1 MKKDEFRRLVEDV
14 SKCHIC
20 ERLVTLPH
28 IENSECLEND
38 DHGLDTDRPY
48 INRWNLWQG
57 NLDADIMVIGQ
68 DYGQKEDGVAVEVC
82 SWSNKKDQTNIRLK
96 ELFEKAFKIAL
107 DSNETPLFFTNMAN
121 CYRKKRTSGGMHSGW
136 LPICANKYMERLIR
150 IVRPKII
157 IVLGRSAFEALH
169 CMENLSVTRKVL
181 PSSCS
186 IKLGT
191 FSRKTIFGR
200 LQSTMRVISK
210 NKLPLLSSNPRCLPA
225 IEKGWQGK
233 PPANTSKSSIL
244 SALTLR
250 ISCSTRYSLPKLYL

>member
-38 DHGLDTDRPY
+38 DHGLNTDRPY
-48 INRWNLWQG
+48 INRWNMWQG

-68 DYGQKEDGVAVEVC
+68 DYGQKEDGKAIEVC
-82 SWSNKKDQTNIRLK
+82 SYADTTNPTDVRLK
-96 ELFEKAFKIAL
+96 VLFKDAFGIDL
-107 DSNETPLFFTNMAN
+107 DSNKSPLFFTNMAN

-150 IVRPKII
+150 IIRPKII

-169 CMENLSVTRKVL
+169 CMENLSVQCL
-181 PSSCS
+181 DP
-186 IKLGT
+186 IKSGKESYAEMIQHCYQIDLDDEKIDVFPVYHPGANSQMNRT
-191 FSRKTIFGR
+191 FEQQLEDWKK
-200 LQSTMRVISK
+200 ISK
-210 NKLPLLSSNPRCLPA
+210 YY
-225 IEKGWQGK
+225 
-233 PPANTSKSSIL
+233 KSL
-244 SALTLR
+244 
-250 ISCSTRYSLPKLYL
+250 

>member
-1 MKKDEFRRLVEDV
+1 MKKDEFRCLVEDV

-68 DYGQKEDGVAVEVC
+68 DYGQKEDGVAIEVC
-82 SWSNKKDQTNIRLK
+82 SYADSTNHTDRKLR
-96 ELFEKAFKIAL
+96 ELIECAFDKSI
-107 DSNETPLFFTNMAN
+107 DEMPLFFTNMAN

-169 CMENLSVTRKVL
+169 CMDNLSIKCLDPIKSGKESYAEMIQHCYQIDFGDEKIGVFPVYHPGANSQMNRTFEQQLEDWKKISEHYKKV
-181 PSSCS
+181 
-186 IKLGT
+186 KQNG
-191 FSRKTIFGR
+191 
-200 LQSTMRVISK
+200 
-210 NKLPLLSSNPRCLPA
+210 
-225 IEKGWQGK
+225 
-233 PPANTSKSSIL
+233 
-244 SALTLR
+244 
-250 ISCSTRYSLPKLYL
+250 

>member
-28 IENSECLEND
+28 IENGESLEND

-68 DYGQKEDGVAVEVC
+68 DYGQKEDGVAIEVC
-82 SWSNKKDQTNIRLK
+82 SYANSTNHTDRKLR
-96 ELFEKAFKIAL
+96 ELIECAFDKSI
-107 DSNETPLFFTNMAN
+107 DEIPLFFTNMAN

-150 IVRPKII
+150 IIRPKII
-157 IVLGRSAFEALH
+157 IVLGRSAFEALY
-169 CMENLSVTRKVL
+169 CMENLTVQCLDPIKSGKESYSDMIQHCYQIDFGDEKIGVFPVYHPGANSQMNRTFEQQLEDWKKISEHYKKV
-181 PSSCS
+181 
-186 IKLGT
+186 K
-191 FSRKTIFGR
+191 
-200 LQSTMRVISK
+200 Q
-210 NKLPLLSSNPRCLPA
+210 ND
-225 IEKGWQGK
+225 
-233 PPANTSKSSIL
+233 
-244 SALTLR
+244 
-250 ISCSTRYSLPKLYL
+250 

>member
-68 DYGQKEDGVAVEVC
+68 DYGQKEDGVAIEVC
-82 SWSNKKDQTNIRLK
+82 SYADTTNPTDVRLK
-96 ELFEKAFKIAL
+96 ELFNEAFRINL
-107 DSNETPLFFTNMAN
+107 NSNEAPMFFTNMAN

-150 IVRPKII
+150 IIRPKII

-169 CMENLSVTRKVL
+169 CMENLSVQCL
-181 PSSCS
+181 DS
-186 IKLGT
+186 IKSGKESYAEMIQHRYQIDLGDEKIDVFPVYHPGANSQMNRT
-191 FSRKTIFGR
+191 FKQQ
-200 LQSTMRVISK
+200 LEDWKKISEHYK
-210 NKLPLLSSNPRCLPA
+210 KVKQN
-225 IEKGWQGK
+225 G
-233 PPANTSKSSIL
+233 
-244 SALTLR
+244 
-250 ISCSTRYSLPKLYL
+250 

>member
-1 MKKDEFRRLVEDV
+1 MNKDEFRRLVEDV
-14 SKCHIC
+14 SRCHIC

-68 DYGQKEDGVAVEVC
+68 DYGQKEDGVAIEVC
-82 SWSNKKDQTNIRLK
+82 SWSNKKDQTNVRLK
-96 ELFEKAFKIAL
+96 ELFEKVFKIDL
-107 DSNETPLFFTNMAN
+107 DSNEAPLFFTNMAN

-150 IVRPKII
+150 IIRPKII

-169 CMENLSVTRKVL
+169 CMENLTVKCLDPIKSGKESYAEMIQHLYQIDLGDEKIDVFPVYHPGANSQMNRTFEQQLEDWKKISEHYKKV
-181 PSSCS
+181 
-186 IKLGT
+186 KQNG
-191 FSRKTIFGR
+191 
-200 LQSTMRVISK
+200 
-210 NKLPLLSSNPRCLPA
+210 
-225 IEKGWQGK
+225 
-233 PPANTSKSSIL
+233 
-244 SALTLR
+244 
-250 ISCSTRYSLPKLYL
+250 

>member
-28 IENSECLEND
+28 IENSEFLEND

-68 DYGQKEDGVAVEVC
+68 DYGQKEDDVAIEVC
-82 SWSNKKDQTNIRLK
+82 SYADATNPTDVRLK
-96 ELFEKAFKIAL
+96 ALFKDAFSIDL
-107 DSNETPLFFTNMAN
+107 NSNDAPLFFTNMAN

-150 IVRPKII
+150 IIRPKII
-157 IVLGRSAFEALH
+157 IVLGRSAFEALY
-169 CMENLSVTRKVL
+169 CMENLSVQCLDPIKSGKESYAEMIQHCYQIDFGDEKIGVFPVYHPGANSQMNRTFEQQLEDWKKISEHYKKV
-181 PSSCS
+181 
-186 IKLGT
+186 K
-191 FSRKTIFGR
+191 
-200 LQSTMRVISK
+200 Q
-210 NKLPLLSSNPRCLPA
+210 ND
-225 IEKGWQGK
+225 
-233 PPANTSKSSIL
+233 
-244 SALTLR
+244 
-250 ISCSTRYSLPKLYL
+250 

>member
-68 DYGQKEDGVAVEVC
+68 DYGQKEDGVAIEVC
-82 SWSNKKDQTNIRLK
+82 SYANSTNHTDRKLR
-96 ELFEKAFKIAL
+96 ELIECAFDKSI
-107 DSNETPLFFTNMAN
+107 DEIPLFFTNMAN

-150 IVRPKII
+150 IIRPKII
-157 IVLGRSAFEALH
+157 IVLGRSAFEALY
-169 CMENLSVTRKVL
+169 CMENLTVQCLDPIKSGKESYADMIQHCYQIDFGDEKIGVFPVYHPGANSQMNRTFEQQLEDWKKISEHYKKV
-181 PSSCS
+181 
-186 IKLGT
+186 K
-191 FSRKTIFGR
+191 
-200 LQSTMRVISK
+200 Q
-210 NKLPLLSSNPRCLPA
+210 ND
-225 IEKGWQGK
+225 
-233 PPANTSKSSIL
+233 
-244 SALTLR
+244 
-250 ISCSTRYSLPKLYL
+250 

>member
-1 MKKDEFRRLVEDV
+1 MKKDVFSRLVEDV
-14 SKCHIC
+14 SRCHIC

-68 DYGQKEDGVAVEVC
+68 DYGQKEDGVAIEVC
-82 SWSNKKDQTNIRLK
+82 SYADSTNHTDRKLR
-96 ELFEKAFKIAL
+96 ELIECAFDKSI
-107 DSNETPLFFTNMAN
+107 DEMPLFFTNMAN

-169 CMENLSVTRKVL
+169 CMQNLSVKCL
-181 PSSCS
+181 DP
-186 IKLGT
+186 IKSGKESYAEMIQHRYQIDLGDEKIDVFPVYHPGANSQMNRT
-191 FSRKTIFGR
+191 FEQQLEDWK
-200 LQSTMRVISK
+200 
-210 NKLPLLSSNPRCLPA
+210 
-225 IEKGWQGK
+225 
-233 PPANTSKSSIL
+233 
-244 SALTLR
+244 R
-250 ISCSTRYSLPKLYL
+250 IAKYCYGEAF